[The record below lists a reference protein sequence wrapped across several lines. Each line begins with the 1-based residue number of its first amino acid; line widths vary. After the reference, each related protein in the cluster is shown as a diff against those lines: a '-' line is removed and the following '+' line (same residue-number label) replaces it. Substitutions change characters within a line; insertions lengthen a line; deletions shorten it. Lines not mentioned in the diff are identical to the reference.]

1 MRKILDVSFMIG
13 FIGLQVCL
21 ALAIFD
27 PYGEWLANKI
37 LRAITFGILFVT
49 YPLISIVIKGIPD
62 EERKNSE

>member
-49 YPLISIVIKGIPD
+49 YPLIYGKGVRNED
-62 EERKNSE
+62 GRNSE